1 MSKNMRDT
9 ITITLIANTG
19 VLVEYGDVGMLV
31 DGIHHEP
38 GHVFSKVC
46 KKDLLH
52 MRLGTDVFEHLDYLL
67 FSHEHPDHFSPGFV
81 ERHLQF
87 RSVQGIFL
95 PDPAHGSPS
104 LKFLANQIQAQAI
117 SHRILDLQPGEA
129 AQFPLV
135 DDLTVTAIGAPH
147 MGPQYAAVKH
157 HCFLLTIAGKHL
169 LFTGDADHIP
179 EYFVPALN
187 GINPDVVFVNPLFY
201 HHANGRKIINEIFRP
216 RTVVIYHMPFAKD
229 DTTQLSHVVERD
241 IKRYGQNG
249 IQPLIFSQEKQRLY
263 LRG

>member
-1 MSKNMRDT
+1 
-9 ITITLIANTG
+9 
-19 VLVEYGDVGMLV
+19 
-31 DGIHHEP
+31 
-38 GHVFSKVC
+38 
-46 KKDLLH
+46 
-52 MRLGTDVFEHLDYLL
+52 
-67 FSHEHPDHFSPGFV
+67 
-81 ERHLQF
+81 
-87 RSVQGIFL
+87 
-95 PDPAHGSPS
+95 
-104 LKFLANQIQAQAI
+104 
-117 SHRILDLQPGEA
+117 LDLQPGEA
-129 AQFPLV
+129 KQFPLS
-135 DDLTVTAIGAPH
+135 DNLTVTAIGAPH

-169 LFTGDADHIP
+169 LFTGDADHVP

-249 IQPLIFSQEKQRLY
+249 IQSLIFSQEKQRLY